1 MPNEKGEE
9 VGIIYGWYNTLT
21 DMWYIGQTIN
31 EEGRFK
37 SHIYNAITRKD
48 NSHFYKAIRKYG
60 LENFIYCVL
69 EENILRENLN
79 MKEQEWIEYY
89 DSFYCGYNM
98 TAGGGQTI
106 FCEEIKNKISIALT
120 GKHLSE
126 EHKENISKA
135 NKGRITSPETK
146 KKLSEQKIGNKNP
159 RYGKPGI
166 NKGKKFSIEWKKKLS
181 ESHKGRD
188 VWNKGKHGIYSEET
202 LKKMSESSKGKHPS
216 DETKKKISNG
226 LKGRPSPFKGKT
238 SPKRKKVLKYDLNGN
253 FIKEYTSMTEA
264 AKENPKCGKNICA
277 VCQGK
282 RRQAGGFIW
291 KYA

>member
-1 MPNEKGEE
+1 MDNKEGQE
-9 VGIIYGWYNTLT
+9 VGIIYGWYCIPA
-21 DMWYIGQTIN
+21 DKWYIGQTIHPLA
-31 EEGRFK
+31 RFK
-37 SHIYNAITRKD
+37 THIDCTINKKD
-48 NSHFYKAIRKYG
+48 NNRFHNALRKYG
-60 LENFIYCVL
+60 LENWVYCVL
-69 EENILRENLN
+69 EDNILRENLN
-79 MKEQEWIEYY
+79 MKEQEWVEYY
-89 DSFYCGYNM
+89 DSFYDGYNM

-120 GKHLSE
+120 GRHLSE
-126 EHKENISKA
+126 EHKENISKG
-135 NKGRITSPETK
+135 NKGHITSPETK
-146 KKLSEQKIGNKNP
+146 KKLSEQKMGNKNP
-159 RYGKPGI
+159 FYGKPGP

-188 VWNKGKHGIYSEET
+188 VWNKGKTGIYSEET
-202 LKKMSESSKGKHPS
+202 RRKMSESIKGRHHTE
-216 DETKKKISNG
+216 ETRRKMSESR
-226 LKGRPSPFKGKT
+226 KGRPSPFKGKT

-264 AKENPKCGKNICA
+264 AKENPKCGKNISA